1 MIVFISN
8 YYNHHQAFLSEQLF
22 TLTNG
27 EYRFIATQSMTK
39 DRISLGWG
47 GQTAPFVMSYADA
60 PDECQALI
68 DQADATLF
76 GSASYGLIQTR
87 LKRGRLTFIYSERIY
102 KTECPAWQMPL
113 RAIKMYG
120 RYGRYKNAYLLCAS
134 AYAAVDYAKTGT
146 FKGKAYRWGYF
157 PEVKKY
163 DSIDRV
169 WDAKQPKTILWVA
182 RLIAWK
188 HPELPIRVASRLR
201 ADGYDFTL
209 NMIGNGD
216 MEDVLRHMI
225 QQHHLDDCVHLL
237 GSMKPEQVREHMEH
251 ASIFMFTSDR
261 YEGWG
266 AVLNESMNSG
276 CAVVANRAIG
286 SVPYLLQDGHNGLSY
301 QTEDELYDAVKRLLD
316 DNTLCRQLGEQAYR
330 TMVDTWNP
338 EIAADR
344 FVKLMNEIST
354 NGVCTLFEDGPCSAE
369 SV

>member
-1 MIVFISN
+1 MIVFVSN

-22 TLTNG
+22 ALSNG
-27 EYRFIATQSMTK
+27 AYRFIATQTMDK
-39 DRISLGWG
+39 ARVSLGWG
-47 GQTAPFVMSYADA
+47 GQTAPFVLSYADTA
-60 PDECQALI
+60 DECQKLI
-68 DQADATLF
+68 DQADFVVF
-76 GSASYGLIQTR
+76 GSAPYRLIRTR
-87 LKRGRLTFIYSERIY
+87 LKQGRLTFIYSERIN
-102 KTECPAWQMPL
+102 KVVPPVWKLLL
-113 RAIKMYG
+113 RGIKFYS

-134 AYAAVDYAKTGT
+134 AYAAADYAQMGA
-146 FKGKAYRWGYF
+146 FKGKSYRWGYF
-157 PEVKKY
+157 PEAKQY

-169 WDAKQPKTILWVA
+169 LDAKQPKTLLWAA
-182 RLIAWK
+182 RLIPWK
-188 HPELPIRVASRLR
+188 HPELPVRVAERLR

-216 MEDVLRHMI
+216 MGDMLRHMI
-225 QQHHLDDCVHLL
+225 QERHLEDCVHLL
-237 GSMKPEQVREHMEH
+237 GAMKPEQVREHMEH
-251 ASIFMFTSDR
+251 SRIFLFTSDQH
-261 YEGWG
+261 EGWG